1 MEQAP
6 LIVEVEDHVM
16 TLTLNRPHVRNA
28 ANIELATLMAE
39 AIDRLESDSNL
50 RVGIITG
57 AGSNFCAG
65 MDLKRFSTDGTRPS
79 LPDRGFCG
87 ITEKQP
93 EKVLIAAIEGYALAG
108 GFELAL
114 ACDLIVASN
123 QARFGLPEVKRGL
136 VAAAGGVMRLPRRIP
151 YHIAM
156 ECILTGDMLDAEAAH
171 SYGLI
176 NRLVSPGE
184 ALNGAKELA
193 SAIAKNG
200 PLAVAASK
208 KVVMRSPEWSPS
220 EMFKRQN
227 EIIAPVFDSADAKEG
242 ALAFTEKR
250 EPNWKGM

>member
-1 MEQAP
+1 MEQSP
-6 LIVEVEDHVM
+6 LIVEVEDHIM
-16 TLTLNRPHVRNA
+16 TMTLNRPNARNA

-39 AIDRLESDSNL
+39 AIDRLESDNDL
-50 RVGIITG
+50 RVGILTG
-57 AGSNFCAG
+57 AGGNFCAG
-65 MDLKRFSTDGTRPS
+65 MDLKRFATDGSRPS
-79 LPDRGFCG
+79 LPGRGFCG

-93 EKVLIAAIEGYALAG
+93 GKVLIAAIEGYALAG

-123 QARFGLPEVKRGL
+123 QSRFGLPEVKRGL

-156 ECILTGDMLDAEAAH
+156 ECILTGDMLEAETAH

-176 NRLVSPGE
+176 NRLVAPGE
-184 ALNGAKELA
+184 ALNTAKELA
-193 SAIAKNG
+193 KAISRNG

-208 KVVMRSPEWSPS
+208 KVVMSSPEWAPS
-220 EMFKRQN
+220 EMFARQS
-227 EIIAPVFDSADAKEG
+227 EIISPVFDSADAKEG

-250 EPNWKGM
+250 EPNWKGV